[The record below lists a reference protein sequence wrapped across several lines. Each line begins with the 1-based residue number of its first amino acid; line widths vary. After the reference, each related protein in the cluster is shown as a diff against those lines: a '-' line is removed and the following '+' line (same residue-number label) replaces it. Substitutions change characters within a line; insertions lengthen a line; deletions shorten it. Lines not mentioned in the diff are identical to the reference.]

1 MNEAPRS
8 DTSTIVP
15 NIRITDEISSTAIES
30 LESYFQLGGVS
41 ILQAAFAHT
50 YFVHPDKVRE
60 KTPYFPDRAR
70 LSRKYYPGLEKG
82 SEAMWHGNG
91 QRVRLDDNSH
101 AQNAWQ
107 RYTGHELAR
116 GLWIWGKAY
125 LGTSLGPLISSR
137 PAGICA
143 ICPFGLACLRKA
155 SIPFPALV
163 QAVKQASWDLY
174 FRNNPVCPLPASITD
189 PGLDLHA
196 TLDGR
201 PLLIL
206 ERNDG
211 SKYSTGQYKV
221 NCRTDSK
228 QSAFEQVKAIR
239 MQTHQSWI
247 NICKASRSLQGK
259 TYGAFGTRNVENGA
273 KSCVRRIHRETG
285 LSFHQIEILLAD
297 YGFGYE

>member
-116 GLWIWGKAY
+116 GSGYGVRHIWGHPWDPDFF
-125 LGTSLGPLISSR
+125 T
-137 PAGICA
+137 AGWNLCYM
-143 ICPFGLACLRKA
+143 PFWAGMLTE
-155 SIPFPALV
+155 SQHPFPALV